1 MTANELLHRVPEA
14 FDAGDMDEDLV
25 VQYDI
30 SEPVYHVLE
39 GGVLKAIDGNAEA
52 PDVTIRISDEN
63 LIDLMKGELNP
74 MSAFMTGKL
83 KVQGNVMLAQKLV
96 SHVDRRRLG
105 TFI

>member
-30 SEPVYHVLE
+30 SEPVYHVLQ

-63 LIDLMKGELNP
+63 LIDLMKGQLNP

-96 SHVDRRRLG
+96 SHVDRQRLG
-105 TFI
+105 EFI